1 MSKVVI
7 KITLFSTAVLF
18 FQKKKK
24 KTAVLLIDDSNLL
37 RSIIIFLTY
46 PLRSHK
52 NYENLL
58 FLRFVVVLKIT
69 ILQLIP
75 VELGPSGKI
84 F

>member
-7 KITLFSTAVLF
+7 KIILFSTAVLF
-18 FQKKKK
+18 FQKKK

-37 RSIIIFLTY
+37 RSIIIFITY